1 MSGIH
6 GAKAPL
12 TSLCTLSS
20 PYPSRSAPS
29 MFSRRNFLVVA
40 TLSLPCVLHAGPR
53 RFGKLPAAFAQLEE
67 TNGGRLGVVVLD
79 TATGERSG
87 YRADERFP
95 MCSTFKFLLAS
106 AALQRVDAHKETLD
120 RTIAIPSKPLLINS
134 PLTEP

>member
-1 MSGIH
+1 
-6 GAKAPL
+6 
-12 TSLCTLSS
+12 
-20 PYPSRSAPS
+20 
-29 MFSRRNFLVVA
+29 MFSRRIFLVVA

-67 TNGGRLGVVVLD
+67 TNGGRLGVAVLD

-106 AALQRVDAHKETLD
+106 AVL
-120 RTIAIPSKPLLINS
+120 
-134 PLTEP
+134 